1 MRERNALAI
10 VVMLATASALS
21 ACMPGAGPTASPSS
35 SATDSAMP
43 TPTPSPTPDVPVAAS
58 VAISAEAIAV
68 LDAAGAP
75 IATFD
80 YFQPTADVVAGLS
93 EHLGAP
99 VDTPYTGGLESPPGV
114 NHDWGGLRLI
124 DNDAPVSAPYYGDHW
139 VIVTGPDANG
149 LPVGTPAG
157 IGTTGGVHV
166 GDALSAVTIGA
177 EPPVDTLDSLGGR
190 PLAYFRVGLLSL
202 PPGGE
207 YGDAPNLGI
216 TIVGYTESDTV
227 QRFIA
232 PSRNWGP

>member
-1 MRERNALAI
+1 MRNRNALTIIAM
-10 VVMLATASALS
+10 VVAAAALS
-21 ACMPGAGPTASPSS
+21 ACVPGGGPSTAPTASPTAA
-35 SATDSAMP
+35 ATS
-43 TPTPSPTPDVPVAAS
+43 SPTPEVPAAAS

-68 LDAAGAP
+68 LDADGAM
-75 IATFD
+75 IVSFD

-99 VDTPYTGGLESPPGV
+99 VDSPYEGGLESPPGV

-157 IGTTGGVHV
+157 VGSTGGVHV
-166 GDALSAVTIGA
+166 GDALSGVTIGA
-177 EPPVDTLDSLGGR
+177 EPPVETTDSLEGR
-190 PLAYFRVGLLSL
+190 PLAYFRVGLLPL

-216 TIVGYTESDTV
+216 TVVGHTDTDTV
-227 QRFIA
+227 DRFIA

>member
-1 MRERNALAI
+1 
-10 VVMLATASALS
+10 
-21 ACMPGAGPTASPSS
+21 
-35 SATDSAMP
+35 
-43 TPTPSPTPDVPVAAS
+43 
-58 VAISAEAIAV
+58 V
-68 LDAAGAP
+68 LDTAGA
-75 IATFD
+75 TVVSFD

-93 EHLGAP
+93 EHLGTP

-139 VIVTGPDANG
+139 IIVTGPDANG
-149 LPVGTPAG
+149 LPIGTPAG

-177 EPPVDTLDSLGGR
+177 EPAVNTLDSMGGR
-190 PLAYFRVGLLSL
+190 PLAYFRVGLLPL

-207 YGDAPNLGI
+207 YGDSPSLGI
-216 TIVGYTESDTV
+216 TIVGYTDTDVV

>member
-1 MRERNALAI
+1 MIAAAGTLTACIPGARP
-10 VVMLATASALS
+10 ATA
-21 ACMPGAGPTASPSS
+21 PSPNAVS
-35 SATDSAMP
+35 SAVP
-43 TPTPSPTPDVPVAAS
+43 TPTTRAPDVPVAAS
-58 VAISAEAIAV
+58 IAISAEAIAV
-68 LDAAGAP
+68 LDANGTP
-75 IATFD
+75 IVSFD

-139 VIVTGPDANG
+139 FLVTGPDANG
-149 LPVGTPAG
+149 LPVGTTAG

-166 GDALSAVTIGA
+166 GDPLSAVTIGA
-177 EPPVDTLDSLGGR
+177 EPPVNTLDSSDGR
-190 PLAYFRVGLLSL
+190 PLTYFRVGLLPL

-207 YGDAPNLGI
+207 YGDAPNLGV
-216 TIVGYTESDTV
+216 TIVGYTDTDTV

>member
-1 MRERNALAI
+1 MRTRHALAI
-10 VVMLATASALS
+10 IVLMAAAGALTGCTPGGGPSAPLTPSPSASA
-21 ACMPGAGPTASPSS
+21 SS
-35 SATDSAMP
+35 P
-43 TPTPSPTPDVPVAAS
+43 TPTPTPEVPAAAS
-58 VAISAEAIAV
+58 VSISAEMIAV
-68 LDAAGAP
+68 LDADGAT
-75 IATFD
+75 IVSFD
-80 YFQPTADVVAGLS
+80 YFQPTADVIAGLS

-99 VDTPYTGGLESPPGV
+99 VDSPYEGGLESPPGV

-157 IGTTGGVHV
+157 VGSTGGVHV
-166 GDALSAVTIGA
+166 GDALSGVTIGA
-177 EPPVDTLDSLGGR
+177 EPLVETLDSLEGR
-190 PLAYFRVGLLSL
+190 PLAYSRVGLLPL

-216 TIVGYTESDTV
+216 TVVGHTDTDTV
-227 QRFIA
+227 DRFIA